1 MSSLLLLRHA
11 KSSWK
16 DLNLKDFDRPL
27 NSRGRNDAKKIGKRL
42 LLLNLIPDII
52 ISSSSLRT
60 EETVNIL
67 KLVIGKD
74 ISTHFTSNLYHAS
87 HNIILQHF
95 FDLYTLHNSV
105 MIVGHN
111 PGIQF
116 LFENLSET
124 NIQNYPTCSFSFFR
138 YSQQKKFNLLNFESP
153 KRILLD

>member
-67 KLVIGKD
+67 
-74 ISTHFTSNLYHAS
+74 T
-87 HNIILQHF
+87 
-95 FDLYTLHNSV
+95 
-105 MIVGHN
+105 
-111 PGIQF
+111 
-116 LFENLSET
+116 
-124 NIQNYPTCSFSFFR
+124 
-138 YSQQKKFNLLNFESP
+138 
-153 KRILLD
+153 